1 VTSDQSQAARQAQRP
16 LGYRPPVNP
25 PKAPPRR
32 EEPPAD
38 LSGDVSAAAWTIG
51 HGAYVAEWEVDE
63 REARAG
69 RRRARARLMR
79 LRLYSY
85 CMTLSACVLALMAFM
100 YLLTGTADGDAGFTS
115 IGVMFLGMMIV
126 MLWGALRVT
135 RAGEQH

>member
-1 VTSDQSQAARQAQRP
+1 MTSDQSQASRQASRP

-25 PKAPPRR
+25 PKPPSAREQAPAPDR
-32 EEPPAD
+32 
-38 LSGDVSAAAWTIG
+38 DVSAAAWTIG
-51 HGAYVAEWEVDE
+51 HGAYEADWEVEE
-63 REARAG
+63 RDDRA
-69 RRRARARLMR
+69 RRRKARARLVR

-115 IGVMFLGMMIV
+115 IGVMFLGLMIV

-135 RAGEQH
+135 RAGEGH